1 MIMFKK
7 KSHDLMRRQARYGYV
22 FLLPLIVGL
31 IWFFVIPIARSLIF
45 SVCNVSVGETGGY
58 TLSWQGFDSYHYAL
72 RQNADYNQNVVS
84 SVLSMLGQAPLIII
98 FSFFMASILN
108 QNFRGRTAFRV
119 VMFLPVVIV
128 SANIMMLDSQDV
140 LQNSMTG
147 MSSYKSS
154 FGGAMTSFSTTFA
167 QYLQSVG
174 LSQEVTNTVQT
185 VVDGVYDIISLS
197 AIQILV
203 LLTGMQSISPSLY
216 EAAKVEGGTAWE
228 NFWKITFPMVSPL
241 ILTCVVYTIIDSF
254 TSNDNTVMSMIESQ
268 AFTEGN
274 FSTSA
279 AMAWIYFA
287 IVIVILAV
295 VSFLISKFVFYY
307 DD

>member
-22 FLLPLIVGL
+22 FLLPLLVGL
-31 IWFFVIPIARSLIF
+31 VWFFVIPIVKSLVF
-45 SVCNVSVGETGGY
+45 SFCEVAMGETGY
-58 TLSWQGFDSYHYAL
+58 TLTWQGIKSYHYAL

-84 SVLSMLGQAPLIII
+84 SVLSMLGQAPLIIV

-108 QNFRGRTAFRV
+108 QNFKGRTAFRV
-119 VMFLPVVIV
+119 IMFLPVVIV

-154 FGGAMTSFSTTFA
+154 FGGSMTSFSDTFA

-174 LSQEVTNTVQT
+174 LSQDVTDTVQT
-185 VVDGVYDIISLS
+185 VVDGVYDIIGLS

-254 TSNDNTVMSMIESQ
+254 TSNDNTVMTMIESQ